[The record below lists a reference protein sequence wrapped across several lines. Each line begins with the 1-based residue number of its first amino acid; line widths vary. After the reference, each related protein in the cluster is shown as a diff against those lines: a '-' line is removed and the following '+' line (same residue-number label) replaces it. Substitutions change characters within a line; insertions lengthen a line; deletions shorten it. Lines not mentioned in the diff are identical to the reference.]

1 MKEEIPLNMEGL
13 KEKHKMGI
21 KNQNKKIILAKKGR
35 QTKWA
40 PVWIVLKKFGM
51 GKKIHPSAITKHRR
65 SWRRTK
71 LHIKPRRQKKSH
83 FG

>member
-1 MKEEIPLNMEGL
+1 MGFKNQQK
-13 KEKHKMGI
+13 KEK
-21 KNQNKKIILAKKGR
+21 LVKKGR

-40 PVWIVLKKFGM
+40 PVWAVLKKYGM
-51 GKKIHPSAITKHRR
+51 GKRIHPSVMTHQRR

-71 LHIKPRRQKKSH
+71 LHIKPRKIKKAH

>member
-1 MKEEIPLNMEGL
+1 
-13 KEKHKMGI
+13 MGI
-21 KNQNKKIILAKKGR
+21 KNPKKKTTLAKKAR

-40 PVWIVLKKFGM
+40 PIWAVLKKYGM
-51 GKKIHPSAITKHRR
+51 GKRVHPSVMTKHRR

-71 LHIKPRRQKKSH
+71 LHIKPRKQRKSH

>member
-1 MKEEIPLNMEGL
+1 
-13 KEKHKMGI
+13 MGI
-21 KNQNKKIILAKKGR
+21 KYKGKKEKLTVKGR

-40 PVWIVLKKFGM
+40 PVWAVLRKYGT
-51 GKKIHPSAITKHRR
+51 GKRVHPSAMTHNRR

-71 LHIKPRRQKKSH
+71 LHIKPRKIRKSH

>member
-1 MKEEIPLNMEGL
+1 
-13 KEKHKMGI
+13 MGI
-21 KNQNKKIILAKKGR
+21 KNNQKKAKLAKKGR

-40 PVWIVLKKFGM
+40 PVWAVLKKYGI
-51 GKKIHPSAITKHRR
+51 GKRVHPSAMTKNRR

-71 LHIKPRRQKKSH
+71 LHIKPRKQRKSH

>member
-1 MKEEIPLNMEGL
+1 
-13 KEKHKMGI
+13 MGI
-21 KNQNKKIILAKKGR
+21 KYKGKKEKLTKKGR

-40 PVWIVLKKFGM
+40 PFWAVLKKYGA
-51 GKKIHPSAITKHRR
+51 GKRVHPSAMTHNRR

-71 LHIKPRRQKKSH
+71 LHIKPRKIRKSH

>member
-1 MKEEIPLNMEGL
+1 
-13 KEKHKMGI
+13 MGI
-21 KNQNKKIILAKKGR
+21 KNPQKKEKLAVKAR

-40 PVWIVLKKFGM
+40 PVWTVLKKFGP
-51 GKKIHPSAITKHRR
+51 GKKIHPSAMTRQKR

-71 LHIKPRRQKKSH
+71 LHITPRRQRKSH

>member
-1 MKEEIPLNMEGL
+1 MP
-13 KEKHKMGI
+13 I
-21 KNQNKKIILAKKGR
+21 KNKNKKATLMKKAR

-40 PVWIVLKKFGM
+40 PVWAVLKKYGP
-51 GKKIHPSAITKHRR
+51 GKRVHPSSMTRLRR

-71 LHIKPRRQKKSH
+71 LHIKPRKQKKSH